1 MCDRTLLTKHRG
13 NGPNLKSNLESKQ
26 ISQQKKPQE
35 KCKNHIKL
43 FQILLENKVPEA
55 WFIHKSPQH
64 FTIVISQDIVS
75 YA

>member
-55 WFIHKSPQH
+55 
-64 FTIVISQDIVS
+64 
-75 YA
+75 